1 MVDTIRHTRME
12 DAQGLVFGTAM
23 CAFGIIILT
32 SAGLVTG
39 QTAGA
44 AVLIAYVTGW
54 EFGIVFFAINIP
66 FYWLAWRSIGAEFTC
81 KTFIAVALISGISL
95 LIGDFVAVSVIHP
108 AAAAVLFGMVSGAG
122 LLAIFRHKASLGGVG
137 IVAFGL
143 QDRLGWRAGWVQLGF
158 DLVLFALALL
168 VLEPGLVAWSL
179 LGAVVL
185 NAIIGINHRRDH
197 YIAT

>member
-12 DAQGLVFGTAM
+12 DAQGLIFGTAM

-44 AVLIAYVTGW
+44 AVLIAFVTGW

-95 LIGDFVAVSVIHP
+95 LISDFVAVSVIHP

-158 DLVLFALALL
+158 DLVLFGLALL
-168 VLEPGLVAWSL
+168 VLEPSLVAWSL
-179 LGAVVL
+179 LGAVML

>member
-1 MVDTIRHTRME
+1 MADGVRHTRLE
-12 DAQGLVFGTAM
+12 DAQGLLFGTAM
-23 CAFGIIILT
+23 CAFGVLILT
-32 SAGLVTG
+32 GAGLVTG

-54 EFGIVFFAINIP
+54 DFGAVFFAINIP
-66 FYWLAWRSIGAEFTC
+66 FYWLAWRSLGAEFTI
-81 KTFIAVALISGISL
+81 KTFIAVALLSGMSL
-95 LIGDFVAVSVIHP
+95 LIGDLVVVTVMHP
-108 AAAAVLFGMVSGAG
+108 AAAAILFGMVTGAG

-158 DLVLFALALL
+158 DLILFALALL
-168 VLEPGLVAWSL
+168 VLEPGLVVWSL

>member
-12 DAQGLVFGTAM
+12 DAQGLIFGTAM

-81 KTFIAVALISGISL
+81 KTFIAVALIS
-95 LIGDFVAVSVIHP
+95 
-108 AAAAVLFGMVSGAG
+108 
-122 LLAIFRHKASLGGVG
+122 ASH
-137 IVAFGL
+137 F
-143 QDRLGWRAGWVQLGF
+143 
-158 DLVLFALALL
+158 
-168 VLEPGLVAWSL
+168 
-179 LGAVVL
+179 
-185 NAIIGINHRRDH
+185 
-197 YIAT
+197 